1 MEVFTVAKARGTSA
15 KWQDDYVDVETL
27 RQLIEGVSS
36 GSIAP
41 DEAVKR
47 LKRLPFSDVG
57 DTLVDHHRHLR
68 QGAPEAV
75 YGPGKSPEQCVLIV
89 RELLDHGTGPVLVT
103 RTTADQKNALEE
115 TFGSA
120 ETAHGSMLWRAPATW
135 YTGNA
140 LVISAGTADV
150 PVVDECILALRAH
163 GIAANRITDV
173 GVAGLH
179 RLLNRLDDVMA
190 ADVIVVVAGMEG
202 ALASVIGGLSGKPVF
217 AVPSNVGYGAGLEG
231 VTALL
236 AMHAT
241 CANGVT
247 VVGIDNGY
255 GAACAVARIV
265 RSLHPDQTQAK

>member
-1 MEVFTVAKARGTSA
+1 M
-15 KWQDDYVDVETL
+15 DVDTL
-27 RQLIEGVSS
+27 RQLMEDVSS
-36 GSIAP
+36 GVVPP
-41 DEAVKR
+41 DEAVQR
-47 LKRLPFSDVG
+47 LQRLPFGDIG

-68 QGAPEAV
+68 QGSPEAV
-75 YGPGKSPEQCVLIV
+75 YARGKSADQCVAIV
-89 RELLDHGTGPVLVT
+89 QELLTHGTGPVLVT
-103 RTTADQKNALEE
+103 RADDEQRAALERSFGE
-115 TFGSA
+115 TECA
-120 ETAHGSMLWRAPATW
+120 NGSMLWRAPEPW
-135 YTGNA
+135 FTGRV

-150 PVVDECILALRAH
+150 PVVDECMLTLRSH
-163 GIAANRITDV
+163 GIEATRITDV

-179 RLLNRLDDVMA
+179 RLLARVDDVMD

-202 ALASVIGGLSGKPVF
+202 ALASVIGGLSGVPVI
-217 AVPSNVGYGAGLEG
+217 AVPTNVGYGAGLDG

-265 RSLHPDQTQAK
+265 RPARRVGTS

>member
-1 MEVFTVAKARGTSA
+1 MSA

-41 DEAVKR
+41 DDAVER

-75 YGPGKSPEQCVLIV
+75 YGPGKSSEQCVLIV

-103 RTTADQKNALEE
+103 RTTVDQQQALEAA
-115 TFGSA
+115 FGAA
-120 ETAHGSMLWRAPATW
+120 ETANGSMLWRAPQNW
-135 YTGNA
+135 YSGNA

-202 ALASVIGGLSGKPVF
+202 ALASVVGGLSSAPVV
-217 AVPSNVGYGAGLEG
+217 AVPTSVGYGSSLDGI
-231 VTALL
+231 TALL
-236 AMHAT
+236 GMLAS
-241 CANGVT
+241 CASGLT
-247 VVGIDNGY
+247 VVGIDNGF
-255 GAACAVARIV
+255 GAAIAILRMLNARV
-265 RSLHPDQTQAK
+265 SERSDV